1 MAAALT
7 LACTEGRVLPDPR
20 FTLLFAAA
28 LAGCVPPVGSGSVG
42 SPGDDTGEVL
52 QDSGINPVSW
62 SLVINEFQ
70 AANQSLQVDP
80 ASPGSTP
87 DWIELYNPSSIAVP
101 LGGLFISDDA
111 AVPLLHPLPDREL
124 EAGEHLLL
132 FADASPQLGPEHRSF
147 KLGADGETVGIY
159 TQAGEPLDVVVFAD
173 LGGNQVA
180 GRLPDGGPLALLSPA
195 TPGETNDSAEAL
207 EAP

>member
-1 MAAALT
+1 M
-7 LACTEGRVLPDPR
+7 GVRVLRDSCAV
-20 FTLLFAAA
+20 LVLAASV
-28 LAGCVPPVGSGSVG
+28 AGCVPPVGSASVG
-42 SPGDDTGEVL
+42 PSDGDSGVVVYDTGT
-52 QDSGINPVSW
+52 NPVAW
-62 SLVINEFQ
+62 SLVINELQ

-80 ASPGSTP
+80 SSPGATP
-87 DWIELYNPSSIAVP
+87 DWIELYNPSSVAVP

-111 AVPLLHPLPDREL
+111 TVPLLHPLPDQEL
-124 EAGEHLLL
+124 EAGGHLLL
-132 FADASPQLGPEHRSF
+132 FADASPQLGPDHLSF
-147 KLGADGETVGIY
+147 RLGSDGETVGIY
-159 TQAGEPLDVVVFAD
+159 TQAGQPLDVVVFAD